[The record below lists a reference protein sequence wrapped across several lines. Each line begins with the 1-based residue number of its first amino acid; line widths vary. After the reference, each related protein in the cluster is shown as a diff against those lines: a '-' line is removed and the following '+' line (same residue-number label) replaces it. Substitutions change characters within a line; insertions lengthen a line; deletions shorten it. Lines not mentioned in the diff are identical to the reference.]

1 MWDLSS
7 LTRIKP
13 KPLAVEVQDLNHGSP
28 GKFLSKIS
36 LIENIRCLIEVFF
49 FRLLF
54 IFFFIFSFFFFF
66 HFLNFFKS
74 KFIFFPLFLLIK
86 LNEKLHCPK
95 FFNMETFK
103 TTL

>member
-1 MWDLSS
+1 MYIQRLKRKKISKIKKKIIVFVATHSMWDLSS

-54 IFFFIFSFFFFF
+54 IFFSFF
-66 HFLNFFKS
+66 HFF
-74 KFIFFPLFLLIK
+74 FIF
-86 LNEKLHCPK
+86 
-95 FFNMETFK
+95 
-103 TTL
+103 